1 MGVVSPLG
9 VTSALGAMEETMKTA
24 GPTLGACL
32 ASLALLALP
41 AVALA
46 QGKPRTANEVPTDC
60 ARLSSQQAKDDCARA
75 YNQKN
80 PPGAQGATQ
89 GTGVGKG
96 QGQGQGIGQGSGQG
110 ATHGVGQGNKK
121 PK

>member
-1 MGVVSPLG
+1 
-9 VTSALGAMEETMKTA
+9 MKTA
-24 GPTLGACL
+24 GSALAVCL
-32 ASLALLALP
+32 ASVALLALP

-46 QGKPRTANEVPTDC
+46 QGKPRTSNEVPTDC
-60 ARLSSQQAKDDCARA
+60 ARLSSQQAKDECVRA

-80 PPGAQGATQ
+80 RPDTPQGSTQ

-96 QGQGQGIGQGSGQG
+96 QGQGQGMGQGSGQG